1 MWIKT
6 SLDFGSFEFNSDIN
20 LYFKRHHQFHKTAI
34 SFTEREQKA
43 RKIKTESFISD
54 QYKFLIRYAD
64 GYYHETIDFFGYFI
78 NALEICKELNIKD
91 PLFIFASA
99 PSEGTQMRIFFDKWL
114 KDLKI
119 NNYIIL
125 NRTQNMIEA
134 NNCFNLIS
142 YSAPA
147 VPSPLPT
154 LYNSFK
160 NLYVKEKDKI
170 PFKKVYLSRRK
181 VWRNIEENDLYQKG
195 LKIDLNSK
203 KSRPKT
209 EIRIFEEEKLEN
221 FLSNYNFE
229 ILHPEEFFDKD
240 YISQINYF
248 YEVKTLMSVT
258 SSGLVNQMLMQS
270 NTNIIEIS
278 TPLMF
283 IENKKEIKDEIIN
296 EHLQYFYKD
305 FAYLKDQFYCAIANE
320 DLQADTVI
328 NKIKNNKYLMDII
341 ND

>member
-1 MWIKT
+1 MV
-6 SLDFGSFEFNSDIN
+6 
-20 LYFKRHHQFHKTAI
+20 
-34 SFTEREQKA
+34 
-43 RKIKTESFISD
+43 
-54 QYKFLIRYAD
+54 
-64 GYYHETIDFFGYFI
+64 
-78 NALEICKELNIKD
+78 
-91 PLFIFASA
+91 
-99 PSEGTQMRIFFDKWL
+99 L
-114 KDLKI
+114 K
-119 NNYIIL
+119 Y
-125 NRTQNMIEA
+125 
-134 NNCFNLIS
+134 
-142 YSAPA
+142 
-147 VPSPLPT
+147 
-154 LYNSFK
+154 
-160 NLYVKEKDKI
+160 LYVKEKDKI

-203 KSRPKT
+203 KSRPRT

-283 IENKKEIKDEIIN
+283 IENKKEIPRIYDVDHSMK
-296 EHLQYFYKD
+296 L
-305 FAYLKDQFYCAIANE
+305 
-320 DLQADTVI
+320 
-328 NKIKNNKYLMDII
+328 
-341 ND
+341 